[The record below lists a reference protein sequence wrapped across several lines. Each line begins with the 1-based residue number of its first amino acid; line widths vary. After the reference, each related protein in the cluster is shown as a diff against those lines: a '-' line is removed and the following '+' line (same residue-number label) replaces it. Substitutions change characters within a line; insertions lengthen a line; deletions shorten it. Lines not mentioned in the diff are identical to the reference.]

1 MVVDGK
7 EFALNGNGVSYR
19 FYADETG
26 DLISTHFGGP
36 VTESIITPPL
46 PDPNGWVGLPGRVRR
61 EYPDLGRG
69 DFRIP
74 AFQIRQSEGYTVS
87 DFQYKSHD
95 VIQGKPALPGLPATF
110 GSECEVTTLVVHL
123 YDNYSSVAA
132 DLSYSIFP
140 EHDAIVRSV
149 NITNEGPDDITLE
162 KISSLSVDLPYE
174 DLDMIELRGDWAR
187 EAQRVRRKV
196 EYGTQG

>member
-46 PDPNGWVGLPGRVRR
+46 PDPSGWVGLPGRVRR

-110 GSECEVTTLVVHL
+110 GSEGEVTTLVVHL

>member
-110 GSECEVTTLVVHL
+110 GSEGEVTTLVVHL